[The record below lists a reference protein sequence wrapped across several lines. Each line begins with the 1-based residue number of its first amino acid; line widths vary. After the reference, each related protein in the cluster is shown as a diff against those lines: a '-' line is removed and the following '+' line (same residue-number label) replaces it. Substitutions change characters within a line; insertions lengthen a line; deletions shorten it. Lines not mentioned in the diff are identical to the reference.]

1 MTFGSGDMAQMLW
14 HNALAAVPLAF
25 LVAVVCRVAPLR
37 PSTRHLLW
45 LAVLVR
51 LLLPPLPADFNVP
64 PPLEIQSSSTTPS
77 FPAAHIED
85 SMGEWSEDAVLV
97 EAASPGAAPPAVDAD
112 RIAGA
117 PERSGDWTPIKS
129 ALNPGLEPG
138 GGDRGSAVFASR
150 DTALS
155 IVESRAP
162 VGPCEQVPLAPSP
175 EPDGRHFSP
184 DAAKNPQTPSVVAGA
199 MDDCGPEAD
208 LNPSSIGEPYH
219 PNPSARPLESREPPE
234 SLESQAPQKFSA
246 ATSPAPDMP
255 GRDEAAIRP
264 PPAAPSGERAAQAR
278 AASEAPA
285 PLADAGPG
293 NGPVDAPKQTKTRPS
308 SLRRPVTSG
317 PVTDPTGN
325 GPEIGSPLEPSEGV
339 AAGKESGGSAAA
351 PLTRLP
357 VGSSRGPSGL
367 EAVRLRTQAELA
379 AAWTGLKAAMGP
391 WFAQRVEEFGRFGR
405 EIGPALTRVRDALLA
420 LPPLP
425 GEVWWVGVGLIALT
439 LVGRSVSLHFLLRAS
454 RPAPAE
460 TRRLIEMC
468 RRRMRLHRS
477 PNVRIHDKR
486 ISPLVFSGRRTTLL
500 LPSEL
505 WEQLDRAGREAI
517 VCHELAHVKRWDHL
531 ICWLEMVV
539 TRLFWWHPLAWW
551 AARRVR
557 DEAEHSCDLWVT
569 WLMPGERRAYAEAMV
584 RTRAFI
590 SRLSWDESCRVAFT
604 TGRAQR
610 MSRRIKMVM
619 TSNRGPRMTMF
630 GLVLALL
637 LGGAGWVATPAA
649 LCPPDAKKDKGE
661 AAKPVA
667 LVLHRPSAAATV
679 VVPTGTEVVPAAI
692 EVAGPC
698 TTAQAAESAP
708 AAPCAVAAPC
718 AAAEEAPSAVV
729 RPLSTFE
736 SYLLG
741 KKEGAVAEA
750 PALVAAQPQ
759 TPGAPQ
765 MVLVADGPQ
774 SNGLED
780 RVRRLEEEVRR
791 LNERL
796 SSIYG
801 RGPGSDHPGS
811 HATAPSGVYYTHPP
825 TAVAGPAGSV
835 PPQPAWPRTG
845 PGNTPP
851 PGAPQGVAP
860 SGSRPGGVCPHCGA
874 QLGGQRTEAAS
885 AYGNALRALESR
897 LQRGD
902 DKIADQDRR
911 GQIEAEVAKA
921 QDLARMQT
929 AEALAAAREQVENAT
944 RAARDEAV
952 VAQRLAQEQI
962 RKAQE
967 EVRRVQD
974 ATREEMARVNESVRR
989 EVEKTQR
996 AQQEE
1001 LRRAAETLKES
1012 GGILEKTDLAP
1023 LAMLMGQAA
1032 QGGRGV
1038 DAPSA
1043 DRDAVEVRIYE
1054 LSEGKLKA
1062 LGELMLRSDVPI
1074 PVRIIEDKSQIEVH
1088 ATPAQHDAFLLFV
1101 SIIEPKDE
1109 TAESYGLSKGKLEA
1123 LANLMVRDDVPV
1135 MVSPG
1140 DDSIT
1145 VHGNTVTQIIF
1156 RGFLNLIEPDRKQ
1169 PAGGAAAP
1177 RRGVMGGGSA
1187 DATGTTGGLGASRRS
1202 AKSMDEYATV
1212 ESEAE
1217 KELEETATR
1226 DRLSETV
1233 AKLEADLADTTA
1245 AARDLQH
1252 QVKSMEKQAS
1262 DLEKK
1267 ADSLESKADKLEN
1280 ADREGLLRQA
1290 EELMNQSR
1298 EIERQRDD
1306 VERHADKMQEK
1317 AEELQ
1322 EKLSEYKSKQK
1333 LAAR

>member
-1 MTFGSGDMAQMLW
+1 
-14 HNALAAVPLAF
+14 
-25 LVAVVCRVAPLR
+25 
-37 PSTRHLLW
+37 
-45 LAVLVR
+45 
-51 LLLPPLPADFNVP
+51 
-64 PPLEIQSSSTTPS
+64 
-77 FPAAHIED
+77 
-85 SMGEWSEDAVLV
+85 
-97 EAASPGAAPPAVDAD
+97 
-112 RIAGA
+112 
-117 PERSGDWTPIKS
+117 
-129 ALNPGLEPG
+129 
-138 GGDRGSAVFASR
+138 
-150 DTALS
+150 
-155 IVESRAP
+155 
-162 VGPCEQVPLAPSP
+162 
-175 EPDGRHFSP
+175 
-184 DAAKNPQTPSVVAGA
+184 
-199 MDDCGPEAD
+199 
-208 LNPSSIGEPYH
+208 
-219 PNPSARPLESREPPE
+219 
-234 SLESQAPQKFSA
+234 
-246 ATSPAPDMP
+246 
-255 GRDEAAIRP
+255 
-264 PPAAPSGERAAQAR
+264 
-278 AASEAPA
+278 
-285 PLADAGPG
+285 
-293 NGPVDAPKQTKTRPS
+293 
-308 SLRRPVTSG
+308 
-317 PVTDPTGN
+317 
-325 GPEIGSPLEPSEGV
+325 
-339 AAGKESGGSAAA
+339 
-351 PLTRLP
+351 
-357 VGSSRGPSGL
+357 
-367 EAVRLRTQAELA
+367 
-379 AAWTGLKAAMGP
+379 
-391 WFAQRVEEFGRFGR
+391 
-405 EIGPALTRVRDALLA
+405 
-420 LPPLP
+420 
-425 GEVWWVGVGLIALT
+425 
-439 LVGRSVSLHFLLRAS
+439 
-454 RPAPAE
+454 
-460 TRRLIEMC
+460 
-468 RRRMRLHRS
+468 
-477 PNVRIHDKR
+477 
-486 ISPLVFSGRRTTLL
+486 
-500 LPSEL
+500 
-505 WEQLDRAGREAI
+505 
-517 VCHELAHVKRWDHL
+517 
-531 ICWLEMVV
+531 
-539 TRLFWWHPLAWW
+539 
-551 AARRVR
+551 
-557 DEAEHSCDLWVT
+557 
-569 WLMPGERRAYAEAMV
+569 
-584 RTRAFI
+584 
-590 SRLSWDESCRVAFT
+590 
-604 TGRAQR
+604 
-610 MSRRIKMVM
+610 
-619 TSNRGPRMTMF
+619 MTMF

-667 LVLHRPSAAATV
+667 LVLHQPGEAATV

-698 TTAQAAESAP
+698 TAAQAAESAP

-718 AAAEEAPSAVV
+718 GAAEGAPSAVV

-736 SYLLG
+736 NYLLG

-750 PALVAAQPQ
+750 PALVVTQPQ

-774 SNGLED
+774 PNGLED

-796 SSIYG
+796 AAIYG
-801 RGPGSDHPGS
+801 RGPGSDQPTGHV
-811 HATAPSGVYYTHPP
+811 TAPGGVYYAHPP
-825 TAVAGPAGSV
+825 TATAGPAGSV

-845 PGNTPP
+845 PVNTPP
-851 PGAPQGVAP
+851 PGVPQGVAP
-860 SGSRPGGVCPHCGA
+860 SGSGGVCPHCGA

-897 LQRGD
+897 LHRGD
-902 DKIADQDRR
+902 NKIADQDWR
-911 GQIEAEVAKA
+911 GQVEAEVAKA

-929 AEALAAAREQVENAT
+929 AEALATAREQVENAT

-1001 LRRAAETLKES
+1001 LRRAAETPKES

-1043 DRDAVEVRIYE
+1043 GHDAVEVRAYE

-1074 PVRIIEDKSQIEVH
+1074 PVRIIEDKGQIEVH

-1135 MVSPG
+1135 VVSPG

-1145 VHGNTVTQIIF
+1145 VHGNMVTQAIF

-1187 DATGTTGGLGASRRS
+1187 DATGTMGGLGAGAGRRS
-1202 AKSMDEYATV
+1202 AKSMDEYGTV

-1217 KELEETATR
+1217 EELEETATR
-1226 DRLSETV
+1226 NRLSETV

-1306 VERHADKMQEK
+1306 AERRADKMQEK